1 MTPPSSKQLH
11 PKMPLEPSGIY
22 IGLGSNL
29 GLGSKTPRDI
39 LLGALEL
46 LSQNGDVVTTLSSF
60 WSTKAWPPNLG
71 KPDYLNAVCRIQAA
85 DEDPL
90 ALLQRCQVIEA
101 RMNRVR
107 SLDDRWANRTL
118 DLDVIDYNGIISA
131 NCSVITLPH
140 PRIAERDFVLLPLLE
155 IAPDWRHPV
164 SGTPGKILLKQLQ
177 GLENLND
184 CVRLD

>member
-1 MTPPSSKQLH
+1 MTSPRSEQFH
-11 PKMPLEPSGIY
+11 PKMPLEPSGIF

-39 LLGALEL
+39 LLSALEL
-46 LSQNGDVVTTLSSF
+46 LSQNGDHVNMLSSF

-71 KPDYLNAVCRIQAA
+71 KPNYLNAVCRIIPA
-85 DEDPL
+85 DRDPL

-101 RMNRVR
+101 QMNRVR
-107 SLDDRWANRTL
+107 SPDDRWSNRTL
-118 DLDVIDYNGIISA
+118 DLDLVDYNGIVSA
-131 NCSVITLPH
+131 NSSVITLPH

-155 IAPDWRHPV
+155 IAPNWCHPV
-164 SGTPGKILLKQLQ
+164 TGALGQDLLRLLQESG
-177 GLENLND
+177 NLND

>member
-1 MTPPSSKQLH
+1 ML
-11 PKMPLEPSGIY
+11 LEPSGIY

-39 LLGALEL
+39 LLSALEL
-46 LSQNGDVVTTLSSF
+46 LSQNGDCVTTLSSF

-71 KPDYLNAVCRIQAA
+71 KPDYLNAVCRIEPA
-85 DEDPL
+85 DEEPL
-90 ALLQRCQVIEA
+90 ALLQRCQDIEQ

-107 SLDDRWANRTL
+107 SCDDRWANRTL
-118 DLDVIDYNGIISA
+118 DLDLIDYNGIISA
-131 NCSVITLPH
+131 NSTVITLPH

-155 IAPDWRHPV
+155 IAPDWCHPV
-164 SGTPGKILLKQLQ
+164 SGVSGKELLRLLHQS
-177 GLENLND
+177 ENLND

>member
-1 MTPPSSKQLH
+1 MPS
-11 PKMPLEPSGIY
+11 EPSGIF

-29 GLGSKTPRDI
+29 GLGSNTPRDI
-39 LLGALEL
+39 LLETLEL
-46 LSQNGDVVTTLSSF
+46 LSRNGDLVTSLSSF

-71 KPDYLNAVCRIQAA
+71 KPDYLNAVCRIEPA
-85 DEDPL
+85 DKDPL

-118 DLDVIDYNGIISA
+118 DVDLVDYNGIVSV
-131 NCSVITLPH
+131 NCSVLTLPH

-164 SGTPGKILLKQLQ
+164 SGTPGQILLKHLQ
-177 GLENLND
+177 DSENLNH
-184 CVRLD
+184 CVRIA

>member
-1 MTPPSSKQLH
+1 VTRPSSELFH
-11 PKMPLEPSGIY
+11 PKMPLEPSGIF

-29 GLGSKTPRDI
+29 GLGSKAPRDI
-39 LLGALEL
+39 LLDALDL
-46 LSQNGDVVTTLSSF
+46 LLQNGDRVTTLSSF
-60 WSTKAWPPNLG
+60 WSTKAWPPNRG
-71 KPDYLNAVCRIQAA
+71 KPDYLNAICRIETA

-101 RMNRVR
+101 RMNRIR
-107 SLDDRWANRTL
+107 SLNDRWANRTL
-118 DLDVIDYNGIISA
+118 DLDIVDYNGIVSV

-164 SGTPGKILLKQLQ
+164 SGTLGRVLLQQLRES
-177 GLENLND
+177 GNLND

>member
-1 MTPPSSKQLH
+1 
-11 PKMPLEPSGIY
+11 MPVKRSGIY

-29 GLGSKTPRDI
+29 GLDSKMPRDI
-39 LLGALEL
+39 LLEALYL
-46 LSQNGDVVTTLSSF
+46 LSQNGDRVTTLSSF

-71 KPDYLNAVCRIQAA
+71 KPDYLNAVCRIDPA
-85 DEDPL
+85 DRDPL

-101 RMNRVR
+101 QMNRIR

-118 DLDVIDYNGIISA
+118 DLDVIDYNGIVSA
-131 NCSVITLPH
+131 NSSVITLPH

-164 SGTPGKILLKQLQ
+164 SGTPGQILLKHLQ
-177 GLENLND
+177 DSENLNH
-184 CVRLD
+184 CVQLA